1 VEYLPLSGATPES
14 KPGVPLFPMESKLVQ
29 SSKLEVVD
37 EATSVKVVI
46 RQTPP
51 ARGFLRRGF
60 LNSSLARQV

>member
-1 VEYLPLSGATPES
+1 
-14 KPGVPLFPMESKLVQ
+14 MESKLVQ